1 MDLEKIIFTIIAH
14 SGNAKSKCFEAL
26 NAAKKEDFSK
36 TEELIKEAKE
46 EILKAHHIQTEMLQK
61 EAQGQKQELNLLLIH
76 AEDHLMNTML
86 AKDLIEEIIE
96 LYKIITA
103 NRLIERRIA
112 ND

>member
-26 NAAKKEDFSK
+26 NAAKQKNFSK
-36 TEELIKEAKE
+36 AEELIKEAKE
-46 EILKAHHIQTEMLQK
+46 ELLKAHHIQTEILQK
-61 EAQGQKQELNLLLIH
+61 EAQGQRQELNLLLIH

-86 AKDLIEEIIE
+86 AKDLIEELIE
-96 LYKIITA
+96 FYKIFTS
-103 NRLIERRIA
+103 NKFIERRIL